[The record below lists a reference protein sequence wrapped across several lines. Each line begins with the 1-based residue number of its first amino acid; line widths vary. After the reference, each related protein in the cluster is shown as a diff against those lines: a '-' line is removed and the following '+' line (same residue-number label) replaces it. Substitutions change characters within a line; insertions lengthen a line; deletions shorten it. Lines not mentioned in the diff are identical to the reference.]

1 MKRATGDNGE
11 PDCAIMGLIGGI
23 LVNVLWTLAMPY
35 VFDCFVVS
43 AAEIDRAVYC
53 NP

>member
-1 MKRATGDNGE
+1 MKRAAGDNGE

-23 LVNVLWTLAMPY
+23 LVNVLECDTFW

-43 AAEIDRAVYC
+43 GLL
-53 NP
+53 